1 MRNTSANQIK
11 TGTDVYGSDGE
22 KIGSIAGVAD
32 TYFVIEKG
40 FIFTTDIYVP
50 MSAVARVDDDKVM
63 LSMTKDQVENE
74 DWTREPAEEVPA
86 MGAAPA
92 YTDVDTGARSAVT
105 DRDVLERREER
116 LVVDKDVEKA
126 GDVRVGKRVV
136 EQQQSVDVPVTR
148 EEVTVD
154 RRSVDRPAT
163 GENLT
168 DESIDVPVYEERVEA
183 AKEARVVEEVEVGK
197 TATTDTERVEATVR
211 REEIDIEADSGTT
224 PKNR

>member
-1 MRNTSANQIK
+1 MRNTSGNQIK

-32 TYFVIEKG
+32 NYFVIEKG

-74 DWTREPAEEVPA
+74 DWTREPAEEIPA
-86 MGAAPA
+86 MGAAPT
-92 YTDVDTGARSAVT
+92 YTEPDTGAASAAT
-105 DRDVLERREER
+105 DREVLERREER

-136 EQQQSVDVPVTR
+136 E
-148 EEVTVD
+148 
-154 RRSVDRPAT
+154 
-163 GENLT
+163 
-168 DESIDVPVYEERVEA
+168 
-183 AKEARVVEEVEVGK
+183 EVEVGK
-197 TATTDTERVEATVR
+197 AATTDTERVEGTVR
-211 REEIDIEADSGTT
+211 REEIEIEAEPGTT
-224 PKNR
+224 PQNR